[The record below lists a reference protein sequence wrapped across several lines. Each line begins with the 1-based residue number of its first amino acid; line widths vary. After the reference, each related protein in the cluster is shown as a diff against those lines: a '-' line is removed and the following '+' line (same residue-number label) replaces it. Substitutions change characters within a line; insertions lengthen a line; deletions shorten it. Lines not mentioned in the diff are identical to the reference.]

1 MTVALS
7 QARYLLRRNNLSGD
21 LTNDCVNNLRL
32 SMNKSPNRA
41 MCTSL
46 QWMRP
51 VAAVY

>member
-1 MTVALS
+1 MALS
-7 QARYLLRRNNLSGD
+7 QARNLFRPNNLSGD
-21 LTNDCVNNLRL
+21 LSDYCVNNLRL

-46 QWMRP
+46 YWMRP